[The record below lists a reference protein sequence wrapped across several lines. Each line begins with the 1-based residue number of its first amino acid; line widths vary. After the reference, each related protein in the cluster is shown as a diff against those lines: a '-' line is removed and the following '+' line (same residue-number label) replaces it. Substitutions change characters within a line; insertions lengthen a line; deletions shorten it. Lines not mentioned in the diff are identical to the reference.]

1 MSSDNAENVAQAEAN
16 SESKEDIKSSSPTA
30 SKETISQLKIMHL
43 KELNELRVFTSFI
56 FLNKIL

>member
-16 SESKEDIKSSSPTA
+16 SEPKEDNKSSSPTA

-43 KELNELRVFTSFI
+43 KELNELRVFTNLI
-56 FLNKIL
+56 FLNKI